1 MSYSHLLDLHL
12 SQCEIFLARSKNN
25 SYSDTSKKDY
35 QEQLFSLFETIKAS
49 IKPGIDDSLIFEK
62 QEHLNFI
69 FKSLEF
75 LKDSTLNSIPFEV
88 VSCLNLAMNDWINR
102 DEYIIVTSLNN
113 NVGAYSYDPSL
124 AFEDLLYSS
133 LKANYNID
141 FKKRLVQINVPLM
154 LSKDYFSSVV
164 LYHELG
170 HFIDLYYRI
179 TQLIAFDLITNCKP
193 DEWSAYQA
201 FLPFKQD
208 MGFFAYTQWHLAEYF
223 CDIFASQYIGY
234 TSNYYLQYITKNSNS
249 ISATHPSTI
258 NRVKVVEDFLSGKD
272 NLIVNIIQK
281 YIKQITGKELKKR
294 FADITEKDFYQF
306 IPLAIDSS
314 EQLHGVF
321 SYAWEI
327 WSAGKDNFKSLAKI
341 TSDLSSDRIY
351 KILNN
356 LIEKSIGNY
365 FIKLDWELAIKK

>member
-1 MSYSHLLDLHL
+1 MSYNHLLDLHL

-25 SYSDTSKKDY
+25 SYSDTSKKEY
-35 QEQLFSLFETIKAS
+35 HEELFALFTKITDS
-49 IKPGIDDSLIFEK
+49 VKPGIDDSLIFEK

-88 VSCLNLAMNDWINR
+88 VSCLNLAMNDWINP

-113 NVGAYSYDPSL
+113 NVGSYSYDPSL

-133 LKANYNID
+133 LKTNYGVD
-141 FKKRLVQINVPLM
+141 FKKRLVQINVPLI
-154 LSKDYFSSVV
+154 LSKDYFASVV

-179 TQLIAFDLITNCKP
+179 TQLIALDLITNLQP
-193 DEWSAYQA
+193 LEWSAYQT

-208 MGFFAYTQWHLAEYF
+208 IGYYRYIQSHLAEYF
-223 CDIFASQYIGY
+223 CDIFASQYIGF

-249 ISATHPSTI
+249 ISETHPSTI
-258 NRVKVVEDFLSGKD
+258 NRVQVVEDFLNGKP
-272 NLIVNIIQK
+272 NLIVDVIK
-281 YIKQITGKELKKR
+281 TYINKITGNDLQKR
-294 FADITEKDFYQF
+294 FADINASDFYEF
-306 IPLAIDSS
+306 VPLEINNSK
-314 EQLHGVF
+314 ELHGVF

-327 WSAGKDNFKSLAKI
+327 WASGNENFKSSSKI
-341 TSDLSSDRIY
+341 TSNISSDRVY

-365 FIKLDWELAIKK
+365 FINIDWQLALKK